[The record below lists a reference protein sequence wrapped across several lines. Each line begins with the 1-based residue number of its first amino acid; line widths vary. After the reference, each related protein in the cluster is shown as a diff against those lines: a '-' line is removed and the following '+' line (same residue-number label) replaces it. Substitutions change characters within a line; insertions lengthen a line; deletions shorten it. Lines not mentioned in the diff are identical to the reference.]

1 MKKSVFLII
10 PLLMASCSKPSSEAQ
25 QMEDSLTSVVNTEV
39 KRKDSVSKPIAE
51 DSLQTEHVK
60 SAGEAVK
67 IVNAE
72 KLPCTIDQKFDAK
85 IQKLVIRIPN
95 YSKPSIHGSISTQN
109 NNMNVRFNQ
118 IKLSDGT
125 YDGPFGKEISYQIKN
140 KGEIWLIVGKNLMAE
155 GAVEGDFSVTVE

>member
-1 MKKSVFLII
+1 MKKSVLLII
-10 PLLMASCSKPSSEAQ
+10 PLLMASCSKQSSEAQ
-25 QMEDSLTSVVNTEV
+25 QKEDSLTSVVNTDV
-39 KRKDSVSKPIAE
+39 KMKDSVSKPIVE
-51 DSLQTEHVK
+51 DSLQTKQVK
-60 SAGEAVK
+60 NAGETVK
-67 IVNAE
+67 ILNAE

-95 YSKPSIHGSISTQN
+95 YSKPEIHGSISPQK

-125 YDGPFGKEISYQIKN
+125 YDGPFGREISYQIKN
-140 KGEIWLIVGKNLMAE
+140 KGEVWLIIGKNLMAE